1 MILNWIWDQ
10 KSIYCV
16 GHFGGI
22 GQFWEK
28 LELNSSLK
36 IGALQEFF
44 YQGFHIFDVTFN
56 VICSLNFD
64 IIFFHQNKLT
74 FLAHQNIS
82 NL

>member
-1 MILNWIWDQ
+1 MWDQ

-16 GHFGGI
+16 RHFGGI

-44 YQGFHIFDVTFN
+44 IKVFT
-56 VICSLNFD
+56 SLML
-64 IIFFHQNKLT
+64 HLM
-74 FLAHQNIS
+74 
-82 NL
+82 